1 MTPLV
6 QVNEAQ
12 SFRTMVGSKKT
23 QKSTTVITR
32 VSTLF
37 SLIFREQQQQQQQHL
52 LFAFPSILLY
62 VIYSTIFYLI
72 FIFLYFLFYIFS

>member
-37 SLIFREQQQQQQQHL
+37 SLIFREQQQQQHL

-62 VIYSTIFYLI
+62 VIYRTIFYLI